1 MTYNFNARKKS
12 WLCVFNLPYKRNM
25 ARRWH
30 VAAHNRQNG
39 HQEHG
44 RGTHI
49 VLRHMKDRGGFFV
62 FILTCGEL
70 PKSHSKKMQIVR
82 AGFAVL
88 SRATDLSLQLH
99 FPHILIICVSLS
111 YADIKRHGHIA

>member
-1 MTYNFNARKKS
+1 
-12 WLCVFNLPYKRNM
+12 M

-30 VAAHNRQNG
+30 VAANNRQNG

-44 RGTHI
+44 RGTQI
-49 VLRHMKDRGGFFV
+49 VLRYMKDRGGFFV

-82 AGFAVL
+82 AGFDVPRFACYVASFVVSSNRLRANATRLGCEAWPGVHGAVKL
-88 SRATDLSLQLH
+88 RSD
-99 FPHILIICVSLS
+99 PM
-111 YADIKRHGHIA
+111 